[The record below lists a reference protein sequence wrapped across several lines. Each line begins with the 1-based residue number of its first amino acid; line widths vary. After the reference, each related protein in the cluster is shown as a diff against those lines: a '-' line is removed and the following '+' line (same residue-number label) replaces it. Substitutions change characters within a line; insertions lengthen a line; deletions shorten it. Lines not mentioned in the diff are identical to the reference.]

1 MGSVLFGCFWT
12 LSALVQ
18 GSDSCLCSTLGA
30 CVSQVWGML
39 IPDTLST
46 CSEAASYYL
55 FLTYFSLTL
64 WCQQLKL
71 LFPIIKIHENLKKV
85 CITYFYTF
93 QCWTMSPIQQYCSAA
108 FCIMSVPSFRNIV
121 NQGSTFCYLESN
133 PYFTIIL
140 SMGKICS
147 ELWGN
152 NSQVENW
159 CPAMLLIV
167 CFVWEL
173 ETVVGMLKEAAI
185 ECLGRLGDFL
195 IQLSN
200 EII

>member
-12 LSALVQ
+12 LSVLVQ
-18 GSDSCLCSTLGA
+18 GSDSCLCSTLGL
-30 CVSQVWGML
+30 VYHRSR
-39 IPDTLST
+39 T
-46 CSEAASYYL
+46 CSSHIPWAHVQKQHLGIPY
-55 FLTYFSLTL
+55 YFSLTL
-64 WCQQLKL
+64 WCQQLRL
-71 LFPIIKIHENLKKV
+71 LFSIIKIHENLKKL

-93 QCWTMSPIQQYCSAA
+93 QCWTMSPIQQYCSAT
-108 FCIMSVPSFRNIV
+108 FCIMSVPSFGNIV

-133 PYFTIIL
+133 HYFTIIL

-147 ELWGN
+147 ELWRN
-152 NSQVENW
+152 NSQVEYW

-173 ETVVGMLKEAAI
+173 ETVGGMLKEAAI
-185 ECLGRLGDFL
+185 ECLERLRNFL

-200 EII
+200 GII